1 MRENRKK
8 LYILCGLASKAEED
22 VKNAL
27 IEKAE
32 EAGYEAVCVSRY
44 RKEGIR
50 QYIEEHPEF
59 RIVLLQESMQSNYP
73 YTAEELAELMDD
85 YNLNI
90 IISLRKSHRA
100 NVYMKILYTAGILNA
115 LFEEDASATNIM
127 NLILYPRTRKECREY
142 YQITNAA
149 DVMSTLEIVDEQKMQ
164 GYLEYIEDSDTD
176 SEMKE
181 KYRYV
186 AKSVK
191 IIENIYLTRHLSENA
206 KAVLKMEDEFQKYL
220 ALQLQHQKRWRPF
233 RKKRQHSRESPMP
246 GPEKTLSQSTQLEN
260 NKGQEVQKRE
270 NRTNIEEMV
279 DEDISDLLGFDS
291 VEDIFDTKD
300 LYPSNETAEKQKDLT
315 EVKATPKKNRE
326 KHAIVFKVGIVVAV
340 SVCLIIVVLF
350 GFFLITDYQASKEKN
365 TPIISQGI
373 QSNESKKS
381 EGQEKVTL
389 SKTNSKPIE
398 DQKHEKKTTEKEIH
412 LQQEKIQSESKGTE
426 QSAESQGS
434 QESDIQS
441 ESSLQEATS
450 EPDHVA
456 EPEVEVS
463 PPSESVSISTSE
475 PEPVADLSQPEESV
489 SYVGKILT
497 GAEVAEAAG
506 KEENKGTKLYLKTRE
521 GNEGYFSASQIAA
534 MVDNACSY
542 LVEGSSGVQISF
554 IQQ

>member
-1 MRENRKK
+1 
-8 LYILCGLASKAEED
+8 
-22 VKNAL
+22 
-27 IEKAE
+27 
-32 EAGYEAVCVSRY
+32 
-44 RKEGIR
+44 
-50 QYIEEHPEF
+50 
-59 RIVLLQESMQSNYP
+59 
-73 YTAEELAELMDD
+73 
-85 YNLNI
+85 
-90 IISLRKSHRA
+90 
-100 NVYMKILYTAGILNA
+100 
-115 LFEEDASATNIM
+115 
-127 NLILYPRTRKECREY
+127 
-142 YQITNAA
+142 
-149 DVMSTLEIVDEQKMQ
+149 MQ

-350 GFFLITDYQASKEKN
+350 GFLLITDYQASKEKN

-506 KEENKGTKLYLKTRE
+506 KEENKGAKLYLKTRE

>member
-1 MRENRKK
+1 MRESRKK
-8 LYILCGLASKAEED
+8 LYILCGLTSKAEED

-115 LFEEDASATNIM
+115 LFEEDASAANIM

-149 DVMSTLEIVDEQKMQ
+149 DVMATLEIVDEQKMQ

-176 SEMKE
+176 SELKE

-260 NKGQEVQKRE
+260 NKGQEAQKRE

-300 LYPSNETAEKQKDLT
+300 LYPSNETAEKQNDLT
-315 EVKATPKKNRE
+315 EVRATTRKNRE
-326 KHAIVFKVGIVVAV
+326 KHSIVFKVGMVVAI
-340 SVCLIIVVLF
+340 SVCLIIIVLF
-350 GFFLITDYQASKEKN
+350 GIFLITDYQASKEKN
-365 TPIISQGI
+365 MPIISQGI
-373 QSNESKKS
+373 QSSESKKS

-398 DQKHEKKTTEKEIH
+398 DQKHEEKTTEKEIH
-412 LQQEKIQSESKGTE
+412 LQQEEIQNASKGTE

-441 ESSLQEATS
+441 EPPSQEETLES
-450 EPDHVA
+450 NQVA
-456 EPEVEVS
+456 VPEVEVP

-475 PEPVADLSQPEESV
+475 PESGADLSQPEESV

-497 GAEVAEAAG
+497 GAEAAEAAG
-506 KEENKGTKLYLKTRE
+506 KEENKGAKLYLKTRE

>member
-506 KEENKGTKLYLKTRE
+506 KEENKGAKLYLKTRE

>member
-149 DVMSTLEIVDEQKMQ
+149 DVMSTLEIVDEKKMQ

-350 GFFLITDYQASKEKN
+350 GFLLITDYQASKEKN

-506 KEENKGTKLYLKTRE
+506 KEENKGAKLYLKTRE

>member
-8 LYILCGLASKAEED
+8 LYILCGLTSKAEED

-59 RIVLLQESMQSNYP
+59 RFVLLQESMQSNYP

-115 LFEEDASATNIM
+115 LFEEDASAANIM

-149 DVMSTLEIVDEQKMQ
+149 DVMATLEIVDEQKMQ

-220 ALQLQHQKRWRPF
+220 ELQFQHQKHWRPF
-233 RKKRQHSRESPMP
+233 RKKRQHSRERPMP
-246 GPEKTLSQSTQLEN
+246 GPEKTLSQSTQVEN

-300 LYPSNETAEKQKDLT
+300 LYPSNETAEKQNDLT
-315 EVKATPKKNRE
+315 EVRATTRKKGE
-326 KHAIVFKVGIVVAV
+326 KHSIVFKIGMVVAV
-340 SVCLIIVVLF
+340 SVCLIIILLF
-350 GFFLITDYQASKEKN
+350 GIFLITDYQASKEKN
-365 TPIISQGI
+365 MPIISQGI
-373 QSNESKKS
+373 QSSESKKG

-398 DQKHEKKTTEKEIH
+398 DQKHEEKTTEKKIQ
-412 LQQEKIQSESKGTE
+412 LQQEEVQSESKGTE

-441 ESSLQEATS
+441 EPPLQEKTS
-450 EPDHVA
+450 EPNHVA
-456 EPEVEVS
+456 EPEVEVP
-463 PPSESVSISTSE
+463 PPSESVSVSTSE
-475 PEPVADLSQPEESV
+475 PESGADLSQPEESV

-506 KEENKGTKLYLKTRE
+506 KEENKGAKLYLKTRE

>member
-186 AKSVK
+186 VKSVK

-506 KEENKGTKLYLKTRE
+506 KEENKGAKLYLKTRE

>member
-8 LYILCGLASKAEED
+8 LYILCGLTSKAEED

-115 LFEEDASATNIM
+115 LFEEDASAANIM

-149 DVMSTLEIVDEQKMQ
+149 DVMATLEIVDEQKMQ

-186 AKSVK
+186 VKSVK

-220 ALQLQHQKRWRPF
+220 ELQFQHQKHWRPF
-233 RKKRQHSRESPMP
+233 RKKRQHSRERPMP
-246 GPEKTLSQSTQLEN
+246 GPEKTLSQSTQVEN

-506 KEENKGTKLYLKTRE
+506 KEENKGAKLYLKTRE

>member
-8 LYILCGLASKAEED
+8 LYILCGLTSKAEED

-115 LFEEDASATNIM
+115 LFEEDASAANIM

-149 DVMSTLEIVDEQKMQ
+149 DVMATLEIVDEQKMQ

-220 ALQLQHQKRWRPF
+220 ELQFQHQKHWRPF
-233 RKKRQHSRESPMP
+233 RKKRQHSRERPMP
-246 GPEKTLSQSTQLEN
+246 GPEKTLSQSTQVEN

-300 LYPSNETAEKQKDLT
+300 LYPSNETAEKQNDLT
-315 EVKATPKKNRE
+315 EVRATTRKKGE
-326 KHAIVFKVGIVVAV
+326 KHSIVFKIGMVVAV
-340 SVCLIIVVLF
+340 SVCLIIILLF
-350 GFFLITDYQASKEKN
+350 GIFLITDYQASKEKN
-365 TPIISQGI
+365 MPIISQGI
-373 QSNESKKS
+373 QSSESKKG

-398 DQKHEKKTTEKEIH
+398 DQKHEEKTTEKKIQ
-412 LQQEKIQSESKGTE
+412 LQQEEVQSESKGTE

-441 ESSLQEATS
+441 EPPLQEKTS
-450 EPDHVA
+450 EPNHVA
-456 EPEVEVS
+456 EPEVEVP
-463 PPSESVSISTSE
+463 PPSESVSVSTSE
-475 PEPVADLSQPEESV
+475 PESGADLSQPEESV

-497 GAEVAEAAG
+497 GAEVAEGAG
-506 KEENKGTKLYLKTRE
+506 KEENKGAKLYLKTRE

>member
-8 LYILCGLASKAEED
+8 LYILCGLASKAEKD

-506 KEENKGTKLYLKTRE
+506 KEENKGAKLYLKTRE

>member
-115 LFEEDASATNIM
+115 LFEEDASAANIM

-176 SEMKE
+176 SELKE

-206 KAVLKMEDEFQKYL
+206 KAVLKMEDEFQKYF

-260 NKGQEVQKRE
+260 NKGQEVQERE

-315 EVKATPKKNRE
+315 EVRATPKKNRE

-463 PPSESVSISTSE
+463 SPSESVSISTSE

-506 KEENKGTKLYLKTRE
+506 KEENKGAKLYLKTRE